1 MAYNQTR
8 CRDVCVQS
16 GYDNGEL
23 YVDGE
28 VCPFQYFCNCLC
40 AEFNNQT
47 CFDECGTEGRI
58 PMPGI
63 TSVLHWFLYAHFAA
77 TILIKNGS
85 FITEQLQFLC
95 FFDERHKKWF
105 RSQLF

>member
-58 PMPGI
+58 PIPGI
-63 TSVLHWFLYAHFAA
+63 TSGLSLRSFFGHNSDKKIIHLLQNRRAAVSLFL
-77 TILIKNGS
+77 
-85 FITEQLQFLC
+85 
-95 FFDERHKKWF
+95 
-105 RSQLF
+105 